1 MPKSARNLH
10 DLGRLPGLI
19 WQRFCRE
26 ISFVVAYGRAW
37 SEPGP
42 RQLFTRPRG
51 PLAGASV
58 RMERQWSLEDYNI
71 ANSMWKLGAGFPRTD
86 SENAFQ
92 DFLKRIPSTTNLAA
106 QAGQH
111 LDQQQ
116 QAQLHQQ
123 VQHLH
128 QQSQQQQA
136 AYPSGAGIPGN
147 AGDMQP
153 GAGIPRVPSL
163 DFLRQLVGH
172 QFNPAQ
178 FSPSPAVVPKQG
190 ELSDTHWSQA
200 SCNNQNFSQ
209 LTIQACYRSATA

>member
-1 MPKSARNLH
+1 
-10 DLGRLPGLI
+10 
-19 WQRFCRE
+19 
-26 ISFVVAYGRAW
+26 
-37 SEPGP
+37 
-42 RQLFTRPRG
+42 
-51 PLAGASV
+51 
-58 RMERQWSLEDYNI
+58 MERQWSLEDYNI

-123 VQHLH
+123 VQHLQ
-128 QQSQQQQA
+128 QQSAQQQA
-136 AYPSGAGIPGN
+136 GAYPSGSGIPGS

-172 QFNPAQ
+172 QFNPSQ
-178 FSPSPAVVPKQG
+178 FSQPPAVVPKQG
-190 ELSDTHWSQA
+190 KLVCIGQETHAHISLSP
-200 SCNNQNFSQ
+200 
-209 LTIQACYRSATA
+209 LTCAHLAL